1 MSSYHQAVAD
11 VSAGI
16 RTFFHTTFS
25 SVKIEGPVLDIDT
38 LNAHPLMLV
47 SSHRSHVDYFF
58 VGYVFH
64 NMGLK
69 NLRFAAGDN
78 LTKLPWIGPRFTSF
92 GAFTVERDTG
102 FDRNYVRNLCSS
114 VVSMIEK
121 GDKVI
126 VFPEG
131 GRSYSGAMLDI
142 RFGILGASVISQ
154 HKNPDSNV
162 SYIPITVS
170 YEAPPDVPWFSM
182 QLKGKNWR
190 KRTNFFLKRIIGNML
205 YFGADLCAF
214 LPFLFAR
221 YYGRTYGTIYVD
233 YAEPVRISELIDVA
247 ANRSEKARDDFS
259 AHRLSMQKLS
269 DIVHRQLYTLYR
281 ILPMHVVAS
290 CLLKHG
296 SRSCTDFADMFPEI
310 TAVLKE
316 KGRNVKELEQ
326 NSPSENARKGIGQ
339 LRRMK
344 AVRFRNNICSI
355 RNEPLINYYAAT
367 IE

>member
-1 MSSYHQAVAD
+1 
-11 VSAGI
+11 
-16 RTFFHTTFS
+16 
-25 SVKIEGPVLDIDT
+25 
-38 LNAHPLMLV
+38 
-47 SSHRSHVDYFF
+47 
-58 VGYVFH
+58 
-64 NMGLK
+64 MGLK

-78 LTKLPWIGPRFTSF
+78 LTRLPWIGPRFTSF

-102 FDRNYVRNLCSS
+102 FDRNYVRKLCSN

-142 RFGILGASVISQ
+142 RIGILGASVLSQ
-154 HKNPDSNV
+154 YNNPDSNV
-162 SYIPITVS
+162 SYIPMAVS

-190 KRTNFFLKRIIGNML
+190 KRTSSILKRHIGNML

-214 LPFLFAR
+214 LPFLTAR
-221 YYGRTYGTIYVD
+221 YYGRTYGNIYID
-233 YAEPVRISELIDVA
+233 YGEPMRIKSLFDVA
-247 ANRSEKARDDFS
+247 ANRNEKARDDFS

-269 DIVHRQLYTLYR
+269 DIVYRQLYTLYR

-290 CLLKHG
+290 HLIKHG
-296 SRSCTDFADMFPEI
+296 SGSLTDFADVFPEVI
-310 TAVLKE
+310 SSLKK
-316 KGRNVKELEQ
+316 KGRNIKELEQ
-326 NSPSENARKGIGQ
+326 NTAFENARKGIDQ
-339 LRRMK
+339 LRRIH
-344 AVRFRNNICSI
+344 AVHFRKNICSM
-355 RNEPLINYYAAT
+355 RNESLINYYAAT